1 MKRNLISLTIGLL
14 IFIIYLYF
22 FVDINEMIAVVQH
35 INLFY
40 YLLAV
45 VVLILA
51 MLTNALTWHY
61 FLLAASMNLSFKRTF
76 IVTWISFVVEFFVPS
91 ESIGE
96 DISRLYL
103 MSKRENV
110 GKVLASIVGN
120 RILSIIITLGTLIIS
135 FVSFVALQ
143 YKFHPVV
150 LNLMLL
156 IMFAHILSLVIMFL
170 LWLKQEWTQKF
181 VDLLLRLFNFI
192 LKRTSLKSRIKNILK
207 DFHSSIEV
215 FTKNRKSLVT
225 AAIFSSIGY
234 FLSVFLSFLV
244 FVSLGFVVN
253 IITLA
258 IVYSVSRC
266 LQSVPTM
273 LPGEIGFLEIVMT
286 NLYALLGIPL
296 GISAVATIL
305 IRGLWIWVRL
315 PIGFIAMAT
324 YDMVD

>member
-1 MKRNLISLTIGLL
+1 
-14 IFIIYLYF
+14 
-22 FVDINEMIAVVQH
+22 MIAIVQH

-45 VVLILA
+45 VVLILT
-51 MLTNALTWHY
+51 MLTNALTWHC
-61 FLLAASMNLSFKRTF
+61 FLLAASMNISFKKTF
-76 IVTWISFVVEFFVPS
+76 MITWISFVVEFFVPS

-103 MSKRENV
+103 MSKGENV

-135 FVSFVALQ
+135 FVSLVALQ
-143 YKFHPVV
+143 YKIHPVV

-156 IMFAHILSLVIMFL
+156 IMIAHILSLVIMFL

-192 LKRTSLKSRIKNILK
+192 LKRTSLRSRIKNILN
-207 DFHSSIEV
+207 DFRSSIEV
-215 FTKNRKSLVT
+215 FTENRKSLVT

-253 IITLA
+253 IIILA

-266 LQSVPTM
+266 LQSIPTM